1 MRTVILFVEL
11 LRSKPSA
18 VFWAAAI
25 AQALLWW
32 LVPTL
37 FYAAPP
43 GDLAITLAAGRQ
55 FRLGYEFGPPL
66 AYWVAE
72 IAHRIGG
79 LTFVYLVAQLCVLTA
94 YWAMFALGRSLVGAR
109 HAALAVLLMA
119 GVFPFTMPTAEF
131 GPNVLAMPLWAMALL
146 YYWRAA
152 REERLIY
159 WLALGLVLGL
169 LLLTT
174 YAGLVLVV
182 LFIAFTLLT
191 PHGRAQLMSVEPW
204 IGGVIVVLLTFPHL
218 IWLEQN
224 GGAGFAAFSIIEQN
238 LNEWLMLLVMLA
250 AGHVGLLILVAIG
263 YVLPPLRE
271 GVPELTREPVDPA
284 ARLFILVFAPGAAI
298 LSVALAAFG
307 GGAYAFVSAPL
318 VLLSALAV
326 IVAAPDRIAIAQ
338 QRLAAWAWAAVL
350 VLPPIGMAFAIVLLP
365 WLYPIDL
372 RVAQPADELGRFF
385 EENYQRR
392 AGRKLAIVAG
402 DARLASLIALAAP
415 SRPDLFVDAKP
426 ELTPWVTAQRIA
438 TEGVL
443 VVWFAGTTRLPPAAI
458 RERIPG
464 LVAEAPQAFVRRV
477 QGRLPPIRIGW
488 AVVPPRALAA
498 IPSGP

>member
-1 MRTVILFVEL
+1 MRTVILLIEL

-18 VFWAAAI
+18 VFWAAAL
-25 AQALLWW
+25 AQAALWW
-32 LVPTL
+32 LVPAL
-37 FYAAPP
+37 FYSAPP

-72 IAHRIGG
+72 IAFQIGG

-94 YWAMFALGRSLVGAR
+94 YWAMYALGRSLVGAR

-119 GVFPFTMPTAEF
+119 GVFVLTMPTAEF
-131 GPNVLAMPLWAMALL
+131 GPNVVALPLWALALL
-146 YYWRAA
+146 FYWRAA

-174 YAGLVLVV
+174 YAGSVL
-182 LFIAFTLLT
+182 LALLIAFTLLT
-191 PHGRAQLMSVEPW
+191 PHGRGQLLSVEPW
-204 IGGVIVVLLTFPHL
+204 VGGVIVVLLTFPHL

-224 GGAGFAAFSIIEQN
+224 GGVGFAGFSSIEQN
-238 LNEWLMLLVMLA
+238 LNIWLLLVVTLA
-250 AGHVGLLILVAIG
+250 AGHVGLLLLVAIG
-263 YVLPPLRE
+263 YVLQPARE
-271 GVPELTREPVDPA
+271 GAPELTREPVDPA
-284 ARLFILVFAPGAAI
+284 ARLFILVFALGAAI
-298 LSVALAAFG
+298 VSVTLPAFG

-326 IVAAPDRIAIAQ
+326 IVTAPDRIAIAQ
-338 QRLAAWAWAAVL
+338 QRLAAWAWAALLL
-350 VLPPIGMAFAIVLLP
+350 VPPIGVAATILAMP

-372 RVAQPADELGRFF
+372 KVTEPATEIGRFF
-385 EENYQRR
+385 DENYQRR

-402 DARLASLIALAAP
+402 DARLASMIALAAP
-415 SRPDLFVDAKP
+415 SRPDLFLDAKP

-443 VVWFAGTTRLPPAAI
+443 VVWIAGDMRLPPAAI
-458 RERIPG
+458 RERISG
-464 LVAEAPQAFVRRV
+464 LVAEPPQAFVRSF
-477 QGRLPPIRIGW
+477 QGRLSPIRIGW

-498 IPSGP
+498 ISADQ